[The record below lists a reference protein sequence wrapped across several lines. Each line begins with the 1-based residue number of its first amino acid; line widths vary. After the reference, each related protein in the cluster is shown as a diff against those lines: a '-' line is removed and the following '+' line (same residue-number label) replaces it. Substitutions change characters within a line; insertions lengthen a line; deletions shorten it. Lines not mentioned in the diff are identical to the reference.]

1 MSAAFYLIFGNG
13 KISELLK
20 QNYLKYDISWPSQG
34 FVVQVTVTAV
44 IFRVLFVPDVP
55 LSLTS
60 TEMWTESSG
69 GKPYFLPEEFQAIK
83 CLTQYRTNNIKDF
96 NGPFTLAIFAAIS
109 SAILR
114 RFQIARV
121 TVLAISPR
129 NGEALLRRQRSS
141 ETGGS
146 TTSYPPN
153 SNDWDLGCDM
163 ATARKQ
169 TLATKERLE

>member
-13 KISELLK
+13 KISELLQ

-69 GKPYFLPEEFQAIK
+69 GKPNVLPEEFQAIK
-83 CLTQYRTNNIKDF
+83 CLTQCRTT
-96 NGPFTLAIFAAIS
+96 FTLAIFAAIS

-141 ETGGS
+141 ETGES

-163 ATARKQ
+163 GYGT
-169 TLATKERLE
+169 